1 MTGVEVLTIPRTH
14 SDSLLSRPSTAM
26 LVLRTEMARMPEL
39 CLLILTSCSLLSS
52 LPYWSYR
59 VINIT
64 CVVCREKLMKLN
76 KPTVS
81 VTVTCLYSFREGR

>member
-39 CLLILTSCSLLSS
+39 CLLIFTSCSLLSS

-64 CVVCREKLMKLN
+64 GVTCVTGMYRVINITVVCREK
-76 KPTVS
+76 
-81 VTVTCLYSFREGR
+81 